1 MSEIAWVIDRLASPT
16 PVPLPQVGELQDA
29 IARWWFKL
37 KGQHM
42 PAQAHR
48 NLPGAIAFSHAP
60 AGLGA
65 AVAFLEAALPDADWQ
80 VCKGGGCTVLYGS
93 TKDGS
98 DVLDEGVQTA
108 PTPAL
113 GVLIS
118 ALRAIE
124 ASK

>member
-1 MSEIAWVIDRLASPT
+1 MSDIAWVLDRLASPT
-16 PVPLPQVGELQDA
+16 PVPLPQVGELQGA
-29 IARWWFKL
+29 IVRWWFKL
-37 KGQHM
+37 KGRHL
-42 PAQAHR
+42 PSEAYR
-48 NLPGAIAFSHAP
+48 NLTGAIAFAHAP
-60 AGLGA
+60 AGLGS
-65 AVAFLEAALPDADWQ
+65 AVAFLNAALPNADWQ

-93 TKDGS
+93 NEDGL